1 LLLFRINSG
10 KSFIMFRSFTLT
22 CFFLFPGLFSFAQIP
37 NGSWRDHLPY
47 SNVKKIAE
55 IGNKIYCA
63 TNGGMFSYNK
73 ADNSLQRY
81 SKVNGL
87 SDIDIST
94 FGYSEETKTLLVAY
108 MDGNLDLIRN
118 DSIYNLPDIKIK
130 TITGDKFV
138 NNLYFNQKYAYLA
151 CSFGVVLLDL
161 NRIVIKDTYYFGPG
175 GSQIKVNDITSDG
188 TFLYAA
194 TIEGI
199 YKADIQN
206 PNLVDFNAWSRLT
219 NLPDMD
225 AEYKNIVVFNGKL
238 FTYYRNPG
246 TNLDDIITLDDSG
259 WKKWDK
265 GYSDYFIYLT
275 RHHNYLIF
283 SSTYRTDIYN
293 ENEQAVA
300 VFGSFLCQHAIMD
313 ENNQVWF
320 ADPEKGLG
328 KPEPNGNEFIV
339 PNGPAYRDVGDMA
352 MESGTLWAGGC
363 LSANDPTKYSG
374 RGAYVFSNEKWSS
387 INKTTTT
394 GLDSFLNVAE
404 VAIDPLDTGHVY
416 GGSLGYGIAE
426 FQNRHLV
433 KIFDQ
438 SNSILEPVPGYW
450 HGYVN
455 VVGLNFDASGN
466 LWISTSLSDHPVYE
480 IKKDKTWVKMVFDY
494 ANFGVGTRV
503 GDILPTSYN
512 QQWLLIE
519 RDGVLVFSINENDGS
534 LTERFFTVRNQMG
547 DVMDRIYSIAED
559 RDGNIWIGT
568 GKGPIIY
575 YNPASIFE
583 DNEIIG
589 YQVKI
594 PRNDGTNTADILL
607 ATEKITA
614 IAVDGGN
621 RKWLG
626 TENSGVF
633 LVSDDGTEEIH
644 HFTVNNSPLPSNTIN
659 SIAINHSSGEVFFG
673 TDKGIISFKG
683 QATEGSDDFSHAYV
697 FPNPVRENYQGDI
710 TITGLVED
718 VNVKITDISGNL
730 VFETK
735 ALGGQ
740 AIWDGKNFN
749 EQKVHTGVYLVF
761 CSNEDGSKTFVT
773 KLLFI
778 H

>member
-1 LLLFRINSG
+1 MLRPVATTCILLF
-10 KSFIMFRSFTLT
+10 L
-22 CFFLFPGLFSFAQIP
+22 GLFSIAQIP

-47 SNVKKIAE
+47 SNAKKIAE
-55 IGNKIYCA
+55 IENKIYCA

-108 MDGNLDLIRN
+108 MNGNLDLIRN

-130 TITGDKFV
+130 TIAGNKYIS
-138 NNLYFNQKYAYLA
+138 NLYFSKQNAYLA
-151 CSFGVVLLDL
+151 CSFGVVLVDL

-199 YKADIQN
+199 YKADINN

-219 NLPDMD
+219 DLPDIN
-225 AEYKNIVVFNGKL
+225 AEYKNIVVFNNKL

-246 TNLDDIITLDDSG
+246 TNLDEIITIDDSG

-265 GYSDYFIYLT
+265 GYSNYFLYLA
-275 RHHNYLIF
+275 RHNNNLIF
-283 SSTYRTDIYN
+283 SSLYRTDIYD
-293 ENEQAVA
+293 ENEQQVTA
-300 VFGSFLCQHAIMD
+300 FGSYLCQHAIMD
-313 ENNQVWF
+313 RNSQVWF
-320 ADPEKGLG
+320 ADPENGLG
-328 KPEPNGNEFIV
+328 QPESNGNRFIV
-339 PNGPAYRDVGDMA
+339 PNGPAYRDVGDME
-352 MESGTLWAGGC
+352 MKSGTLWAAGG
-363 LSANDPTKYSG
+363 NDASKWSS
-374 RGAYVFSNEKWSS
+374 RGAYIFSREQWSS
-387 INKTTTT
+387 VNKISIPE
-394 GLDSFLNVAE
+394 LDSFLNISE

-426 FQNRHLV
+426 FQNRNLV

-438 SNSILEPVPGYW
+438 TNSILEPVPGHW
-450 HGYVN
+450 HGFVN

-480 IKKDKTWVKMVFDY
+480 IKKDKTWVKMEFDFSG
-494 ANFGVGTRV
+494 FGVGERV
-503 GDILPTSYN
+503 GEILPTSYN

-519 RDGVLVFSINENDGS
+519 RYGVLVFTVNENDGS
-534 LTERFFTVRNQMG
+534 LTERAFTVKNQMG
-547 DVMDRIYSIAED
+547 DVIDRVYSIAED
-559 RDGNIWIGT
+559 RDRNIWIGT

-575 YNPASIFE
+575 YNPGNIFE
-583 DNEIIG
+583 ENEIIG
-589 YQVKI
+589 FQVKI
-594 PRNDGTNTADILL
+594 PRNDNTHTADILL

-633 LVSDDGTEEIH
+633 LVSDDGTKEIH
-644 HFTVNNSPLPSNTIN
+644 HFTMNNSPLPSNTIN
-659 SIAINHSSGEVFFG
+659 SIAINHSNGEIFFG

-683 QATEGSDDFSHAYV
+683 QATEGSDDFSHTYV
-697 FPNPVRENYQGDI
+697 FPNPVRENYEGDI
-710 TITGLVED
+710 TITGLVQD

-730 VFETK
+730 VYETK
-735 ALGGQ
+735 AIGGQ
-740 AIWDGKNFN
+740 AIWSGKNFN
-749 EQKVHTGVYLVF
+749 GQKVHTGVYLVF

>member
-1 LLLFRINSG
+1 
-10 KSFIMFRSFTLT
+10 MFRSVFSA
-22 CFFLFPGLFSFAQIP
+22 CFFLFLGGISNAQIP

-47 SNVKKIAE
+47 SNAKKIAE

-73 ADNSLQRY
+73 EDNSLQRY
-81 SKVNGL
+81 SKINGL

-94 FGYSEETKTLLVAY
+94 FGYSEETNTLLVAY
-108 MDGNLDLIRN
+108 VNGNLDLIRN
-118 DSIYNLPDIKIK
+118 DSIFNLPDIKIK
-130 TITGDKFV
+130 TIAGDKSI
-138 NNLYFNQKYAYLA
+138 NNLYFSQGYAYLA
-151 CSFGVVLLDL
+151 CSFGIVLVDL
-161 NRIVIKDTYYFGPG
+161 NRIVIKDTYFFGPG
-175 GSQIKVNDITSDG
+175 GSQIQVNDVTSDG
-188 TFLYAA
+188 TYLYAA

-199 YKADIQN
+199 YKADVSN

-219 NLPDMD
+219 DLPDMN

-238 FTYYRNPG
+238 FTYYTNPV
-246 TNLDDIITLDDSG
+246 TNFNDIITIDDSG

-265 GYSDYFIYLT
+265 GYSDYFLYLT
-275 RHHNYLIF
+275 RHRNYLIF
-283 SSTYRTDIYN
+283 SSLYRTDIYD
-293 ENEQAVA
+293 ENETQVA
-300 VFGSFLCQHAIMD
+300 AFGSYLCQHAIMD
-313 ENNQVWF
+313 KNYQVWF

-328 KPEPNGNEFIV
+328 KVETTGNRFVV

-352 MESGTLWAGGC
+352 IQSGTLWAGGG
-363 LSANDPTKYSG
+363 NDASKWSS
-374 RGAYVFSNEKWSS
+374 RGAYIFSNEKWTSV
-387 INKTTTT
+387 NNTTTPELT
-394 GLDSFLNVAE
+394 GFLNISE

-416 GGSLGYGIAE
+416 GGSLGYGIVE
-426 FQNRHLV
+426 FQNGNLINV
-433 KIFDQ
+433 FDETDG
-438 SNSILEPVPGYW
+438 ILEPVPGFG
-450 HGYVN
+450 HGFIYVS
-455 VVGLNFDASGN
+455 GINFDASGN

-480 IKKDKTWVKMVFDY
+480 IRKNKSWQKMEF
-494 ANFGVGTRV
+494 NFSGFGVGTRV
-503 GDILPTSYN
+503 GDILPTSFN

-519 RDGVLVFSINENDGS
+519 RYGVLVFSVNKDDGS
-534 LTERFFTVRNQMG
+534 VTERTFTVKNQMG
-547 DVMDRIYSIAED
+547 DVMDRIHSIAED
-559 RDGNIWIGT
+559 REGNIWIGT
-568 GKGPIIY
+568 GKGPIVY
-575 YNPASIFE
+575 YNPANIFNE
-583 DNEIIG
+583 EEIIG

-594 PRNDGTNTADILL
+594 PRNDGTYTADILL

-633 LVSDDGTEEIH
+633 LVSEDGTKEIH
-644 HFTVNNSPLPSNTIN
+644 HFTVTNSPLPSNSIN
-659 SIAINHSSGEVFFG
+659 SIAINQSTGEVFFG
-673 TDKGIISFKG
+673 TDKGIVSFKG

-718 VNVKITDISGNL
+718 VNVKVTDISGNL

-740 AIWDGKNFN
+740 AIWNGKNFKG
-749 EQKVHTGVYLVF
+749 QKVNTGVYLVF

>member
-1 LLLFRINSG
+1 ML
-10 KSFIMFRSFTLT
+10 
-22 CFFLFPGLFSFAQIP
+22 SFAQIP

-63 TNGGMFSYNK
+63 TDGGMFSYNRD
-73 ADNSLQRY
+73 DNSLQRY
-81 SKVNGL
+81 SKINGL

-94 FGYSEETKTLLVAY
+94 FGYSEETGTLLVAY
-108 MDGNLDLIRN
+108 VNGNLDLIRN

-130 TITGDKFV
+130 TIAGDKSV
-138 NNLYFNQKYAYLA
+138 NNLYFSQGYAYLA
-151 CSFGVVLLDL
+151 CSFGLVLVDL
-161 NRIVIKDTYYFGPG
+161 NRIVIKDTYFFGPG
-175 GSQIKVNDITSDG
+175 GSQIKVNDVTSDG

-194 TIEGI
+194 TIEGV
-199 YKADIQN
+199 YKSDVSN

-219 NLPDMD
+219 DLPDIN

-238 FTYYRNPG
+238 FTYYTNPV
-246 TNLDDIITLDDSG
+246 TNLNDIITIDNAG

-265 GYSDYFIYLT
+265 GYSDYFLYLT
-275 RHHNYLIF
+275 RHRNYLIF
-283 SSTYRTDIYN
+283 SSLYRTDIYD
-293 ENEQAVA
+293 ESETQVA
-300 VFGSFLCQHAIMD
+300 AFGSSFCRHAIMD
-313 ENNQVWF
+313 KNGQVWF

-328 KPEPNGNEFIV
+328 KPETNGISYIV

-352 MESGTLWAGGC
+352 IQSGLLWAGGGTDAGP
-363 LSANDPTKYSG
+363 SKWGSK
-374 RGAYVFSNEKWSS
+374 GAYYFSNERWNSL
-387 INKTTTT
+387 NNTTAPGLT
-394 GLDSFLNVAE
+394 GFLNISE

-416 GGSLGYGIAE
+416 GGSLGYGIVE
-426 FQNRHLV
+426 FQNGNLV
-433 KIFDQ
+433 NVFDETDG
-438 SNSILEPVPGYW
+438 ILEPVPGYG
-450 HGYVN
+450 HGFIIVS
-455 VVGLNFDASGN
+455 GINFDASGN
-466 LWISTSLSDHPVYE
+466 LWISTSLSDHPVYV
-480 IKKDKTWVKMVFDY
+480 IKKDKTWQKMEFDFTE
-494 ANFGVGTRV
+494 FGVGQRV

-519 RDGVLVFSINENDGS
+519 RYGVLVFSVNKDDGS
-534 LTERFFTVRNQMG
+534 ITERTFTVKNQMG
-547 DVMDRIYSIAED
+547 DVIDRIHSITED

-575 YNPASIFE
+575 YNPANIFE
-583 DNEIIG
+583 EEEIIG

-594 PRNDGTNTADILL
+594 PRNDGTFTADILL

-626 TENSGVF
+626 TEGSGVF
-633 LVSDDGTEEIH
+633 LVSEDGTKEIH
-644 HFTVNNSPLPSNTIN
+644 HFTTANSPLPSNTIN
-659 SIAINHSSGEVFFG
+659 SIAINQSNGEVFFG
-673 TDKGIISFKG
+673 TDMGIISFKG
-683 QATEGSDDFSHAYV
+683 QATEGSDDFSNAYV

-740 AIWDGKNFN
+740 AIWNGKNFKG
-749 EQKVHTGVYLVF
+749 QKVNTGVYLVF

>member
-1 LLLFRINSG
+1 LLIFRINSG
-10 KSFIMFRSFTLT
+10 KSYIMFRSISLS
-22 CFFLFPGLFSFAQIP
+22 CFFLLLGSFSFAQVP

-47 SNVKKIAE
+47 SNAKKIVE
-55 IGNKIYCA
+55 IGSKIYCA

-73 ADNSLQRY
+73 TDNSLQRY

-87 SDIDIST
+87 SDMDIST
-94 FGYSEETKTLLVAY
+94 FGYSEETQTLLVAY
-108 MDGNLDLIRN
+108 MNGNLDLIRN

-130 TITGDKFV
+130 TIPGDKFV
-138 NNLYFNQKYAYLA
+138 NNVYFSQGYAYLA
-151 CSFGVVLLDL
+151 CSFGVVLVDL
-161 NRIVIKDTYYFGPG
+161 NRIVIKDTYFFGPG

-188 TFLYAA
+188 SFLYAA
-194 TIEGI
+194 TLEGI
-199 YKADIQN
+199 YKADVHS

-219 NLPDMD
+219 DLPDMNT
-225 AEYKNIVVFNGKL
+225 EYKNIIVFNDKL
-238 FTYYRNPG
+238 FTYYKNPA
-246 TNLDDIITLDDSG
+246 TNLDDIITIDNSG

-265 GYSDYFIYLT
+265 GYSDYFMYLA
-275 RHHNYLIF
+275 RHRNYLIF
-283 SSTYRTDIYN
+283 SSLYRTDIYD
-293 ENEQAVA
+293 ENEQQVTA
-300 VFGSFLCQHAIMD
+300 FGSSLCQHAIMD
-313 ENNQVWF
+313 ENYQVWF

-328 KPEPNGNEFIV
+328 KVETNGNSYIV
-339 PNGPAYRDVGDMA
+339 PNGPAYRDVGDLVIK
-352 MESGTLWAGGC
+352 SGTLWAGGGTDA
-363 LSANDPTKYSG
+363 SKWSS
-374 RGAYVFSNEKWSS
+374 RGAYTFSNEKWSS
-387 INKTTTT
+387 VNNTTVPELE
-394 GLDSFLNVAE
+394 GFLNISQ

-416 GGSLGYGIAE
+416 GGSLGYGIVE
-426 FQNRHLV
+426 FQNGKLV
-433 KIFDQ
+433 NMFDETDG
-438 SNSILEPVPGYW
+438 ILEPVPGYG
-450 HGYVN
+450 HGFVF
-455 VVGLNFDASGN
+455 VKGINFDASGN

-480 IKKDKTWVKMVFDY
+480 IKKNKTWQKMEFDFTG
-494 ANFGVGTRV
+494 FGVGTFI
-503 GDILPTSYN
+503 GDILPTSFN

-519 RDGVLVFSINENDGS
+519 RIGVMVFSVNENDGS
-534 LTERFFTVRNQMG
+534 LTERTFTVKNQMG
-547 DVMDRIYSIAED
+547 DLIDRLYSLAED

-575 YNPASIFE
+575 YNPGNIFE
-583 DNEIIG
+583 EDEIIG

-594 PRNDGTNTADILL
+594 PRNDGTFTADILL
-607 ATEKITA
+607 ATEKINA

-633 LVSDDGTEEIH
+633 LVSEDGTKEIH
-644 HFTVNNSPLPSNTIN
+644 HFTTNNSPLPSNMIN
-659 SIAINHSSGEVFFG
+659 SIAINHSNGEVFFG

-683 QATEGSDDFSHAYV
+683 QSTEGSEDFSHTYV

-740 AIWDGKNFN
+740 AIWNGKNFN
-749 EQKVHTGVYLVF
+749 GQKVHTGVYLVF